1 VAAGEKSWASS
12 PAIRRTM
19 QSNRGRDT
27 GPEIALRS
35 ALHQLGLRFRKNL
48 LIRTASGVKVRP
60 DVVFTKARVAIFVD
74 GCFWHCCPD
83 HATTPRRNGKFW
95 RAKLQANVN
104 RDRRVDQALS
114 ADGWQLLRVWEHESP
129 IVAAASVKAML
140 DSHPISAL

>member
-1 VAAGEKSWASS
+1 MAAGEKSWASS

-35 ALHQLGLRFRKNL
+35 ALHHLGLRFRKNL

-60 DVVFTKARVAIFVD
+60 DIVFTKARVAIFVD

-83 HATTPRRNGKFW
+83 HATTPRRNGQFW

-129 IVAAASVKAML
+129 IVAAASVRAML